1 MRLQRRRFTEP
12 SDTRTFPHGR
22 VDVVELD
29 DYVIGQMTYQPG
41 WRWSV
46 DVKPIA
52 GTDTCQY
59 HHIGYTVSGRLR
71 IQMPDGTELETGPG
85 EVFESPPGHD
95 AWVVG
100 DEPWVC
106 VDFEAM
112 RTYGKKHDAESERTL
127 ASIVITDIL
136 ESTQRAIGMGA
147 AAWRDV
153 MMRGTDLP
161 QNGRNIISHRIT
173 RNPPPPMARRSS
185 GRRVATAAAS
195 ASSEA
200 GMGSG

>member
-12 SDTRTFPHGR
+12 PDTRTFPHGR

-29 DYVIGQMTYQPG
+29 DHVIGQMTYQPG
-41 WRWSV
+41 WRC
-46 DVKPIA
+46 PA
-52 GTDTCQY
+52 
-59 HHIGYTVSGRLR
+59 VSEFRCPTGRSS
-71 IQMPDGTELETGPG
+71 
-85 EVFESPPGHD
+85 ESPPGHD
-95 AWVVG
+95 GWVVG
-100 DEPWVC
+100 DEPWLC

-173 RNPPPPMARRSS
+173 TNPPPPMARRSS